1 MLASTAPRFT
11 AAIRQARMERVA
23 SHEDQ
28 PYFAGA
34 MEAMRRR
41 EAGDYAGDAELTEL
55 YRREGILFAPV
66 GVDPTP
72 VLDALVLAGD
82 NADALGHFNEQI
94 AGSMDHRAAL
104 AHVTAPTLVITG
116 SEDAFVSG
124 AHEIAEALPDGR
136 LVVLE
141 GVDHFPFLEPGHEAP
156 WSRAVLDFLGKLGGL
171 GADDAV
177 AAGGLRAVEGR
188 VGDADELGPVVG
200 VGGEDRPADRGR
212 EGPAAAGLDCERANG
227 LAGSVEQV
235 GDAVGVGRLEQHGE
249 LLAAEAVDAVRAAQD
264 MADGLAGPAEHGVAL
279 RVAERVVHVL
289 EVVEVDHREREPEVT
304 PLRHRHAAPELRLEG
319 GGWEPGERVVAR
331 GRLQL
336 LLAEHRP
343 PQRREVAEHEVERV
357 MVEIVA
363 TPGREADDTCGPRPR
378 HPPGGRC
385 G

>member
-1 MLASTAPRFT
+1 MPALTTRDGRTLAWHESGSGPPLLCHPGGPGSSSAYFGDLPGLAAERTLLLLDPRGTGASDPPADPSAYDLEDYAADNEAVRGHLAIERLDLLGHSHGGFVAMTWAARYADHVRKLVLASTAPRFT
-11 AAIRQARMERVA
+11 AAIRRARMERVA

-41 EAGDYAGDAELTEL
+41 EAGEYAGDAELTEL

-72 VLDALVLAGD
+72 VLDALVRAGD

-156 WSRAVLDFLGKLGGL
+156 WSRAVLDFLG
-171 GADDAV
+171 
-177 AAGGLRAVEGR
+177 
-188 VGDADELGPVVG
+188 
-200 VGGEDRPADRGR
+200 
-212 EGPAAAGLDCERANG
+212 
-227 LAGSVEQV
+227 
-235 GDAVGVGRLEQHGE
+235 
-249 LLAAEAVDAVRAAQD
+249 
-264 MADGLAGPAEHGVAL
+264 
-279 RVAERVVHVL
+279 
-289 EVVEVDHREREPEVT
+289 
-304 PLRHRHAAPELRLEG
+304 
-319 GGWEPGERVVAR
+319 
-331 GRLQL
+331 
-336 LLAEHRP
+336 
-343 PQRREVAEHEVERV
+343 
-357 MVEIVA
+357 
-363 TPGREADDTCGPRPR
+363 
-378 HPPGGRC
+378 
-385 G
+385 